1 MMKNKLFVLCLI
13 IFSATGISAKKTDS
27 GSSVSEMKETT
38 KNTQSSSVETSLIL
52 KDCNLEVKK
61 ADEKGSCKW
70 KDAQSLCESYG
81 EGWRLPTKD
90 ELNCLY
96 KNKDNV
102 GGFLRD
108 WYWSSDRV
116 GQFNIWVQS
125 FSNGKQFGYSNS
137 NSAKVRCV
145 RSIKK

>member
-1 MMKNKLFVLCLI
+1 MKNKLFILCLI
-13 IFSATGISAKKTDS
+13 IISASGLSAKKTDN
-27 GSSVSEMKETT
+27 GSIVSEKKETIQNA
-38 KNTQSSSVETSLIL
+38 KISAAETSLIL
-52 KDCNLEVKK
+52 KECSLEVKK
-61 ADEKGSCKW
+61 ADEKGSFNW
-70 KDAQSLCESYG
+70 KEAKSLCESYG

-90 ELNCLY
+90 ELKCLY
-96 KNKDNV
+96 TNKDNV

>member
-1 MMKNKLFVLCLI
+1 MKNNLIILCLI
-13 IFSATGISAKKTDS
+13 IFSATGISAKKTHSESSDS
-27 GSSVSEMKETT
+27 KLRMTT
-38 KNTQSSSVETSLIL
+38 NNDQSAIVETSLIL

-61 ADEKGSCKW
+61 VAEKGSFKW
-70 KDAQSLCESYG
+70 KDAKALCESYG

-90 ELNCLY
+90 ELKCLY
-96 KNKDNV
+96 TNKDIA

>member
-1 MMKNKLFVLCLI
+1 MQKKLFILCLI
-13 IFSATGISAKKTDS
+13 IISASGISAKKTDN
-27 GSSVSEMKETT
+27 GSIVSEKKETIQNA
-38 KNTQSSSVETSLIL
+38 KNSAAETSVIL
-52 KDCNLEVKK
+52 KDCSLEVKK
-61 ADEKGSCKW
+61 ADEKGSFKW
-70 KDAQSLCESYG
+70 KDANTLCESYG

-90 ELNCLY
+90 ELKCLY
-96 KNKDNV
+96 TNKDIA

-108 WYWSSDRV
+108 WYWSSEKV

>member
-1 MMKNKLFVLCLI
+1 MKNKLFILCLI
-13 IFSATGISAKKTDS
+13 IISASGISAKKIKH
-27 GSSVSEMKETT
+27 GSSVFERTEA
-38 KNTQSSSVETSLIL
+38 TQNVKSPDVGTSLIL
-52 KDCNLEVKK
+52 KDCSLEVKK
-61 ADEKGSCKW
+61 ADEKGSYKW
-70 KDAQSLCESYG
+70 KDASTLCESYG
-81 EGWRLPTKD
+81 EGWRLPTKE
-90 ELNCLY
+90 ELNCIY
-96 KNKDNV
+96 VNKDEV